1 MMLPSIRDSFSWF
14 ACNMGT
20 VSLSFA
26 LLLPFLLSYCHVLLG
41 TCKVCTFW
49 AAASGPVFSKNCCL
63 QQWNAFSSLPAFPPY
78 FLVFLFDSTYVWLL
92 YICLCLQHDVSL
104 LAHKLAASNQT
115 ACVLNIYLAL
125 IGIGAVGT
133 ESDGAV
139 SIFQPSPIHDEQELM
154 ACH

>member
-1 MMLPSIRDSFSWF
+1 MYVLGCSIR
-14 ACNMGT
+14 
-20 VSLSFA
+20 
-26 LLLPFLLSYCHVLLG
+26 
-41 TCKVCTFW
+41 TCFPKE
-49 AAASGPVFSKNCCL
+49 L

-139 SIFQPSPIHDEQELM
+139 SIFQPSPINDEQELM